1 MFPIP
6 PTPLF
11 YLSCIYCYME
21 KIVKLS
27 ESQLNKII
35 KRIVIESSELDYD
48 ESYLNDFKNAD
59 DYAGELYYRMDNEI
73 QDVLGEVLKNIN
85 LEQIILKYQN
95 KFISKYGQYSN
106 IGDDIYNDNIT
117 SLMQIGNNGINYDDM
132 IGDVSGKIL
141 DYL

>member
-1 MFPIP
+1 
-6 PTPLF
+6 
-11 YLSCIYCYME
+11 ME